1 MSKLRVANR
10 AKRPSEVQRRAL
22 EEKMSIEWIWKP
34 MAATMKEKSTDQI
47 YWNPTLYNSN
57 LTAATTKSAKT
68 NPQQQGSV
76 RRIKLISSRGKIE
89 HPADDSIR
97 QEIEEEDESTIKVRK
112 KKLSSSRRRDTLKA
126 NKNIKKEMEESR
138 ITANEDNSSAYCHDN
153 SEYNSRTVS
162 ESVPHKDEL
171 ENQDNG
177 ESRIHDETIGKPQE
191 NKNDVSSQ
199 SMEKEPGSTVKVRN
213 KKLSSSSR
221 RPKATAEDSITEK
234 MEEDHGSTVKI
245 RKKKLSSSR
254 RRDKLWAKNNNG
266 VTVKEDESSNYCP
279 NETENNSSI
288 VDESLPDDEGE
299 TTNDNDSGIPEDS
312 VEKLKENECVVSSKS
327 IESCVDSEK
336 EMSDIEKE
344 IFLNNDLN
352 HNPTVQSN
360 TNKPKNL
367 TRSPTVLKLMEK
379 LSHLHILPGIT
390 QRTKKSKKKSNKNK
404 KRPSVRIYQGDNR
417 LSSKQI
423 NSSVTSNKKVSNEEE
438 TIITTEPLLSDVPSI
453 LHANSNQS
461 ESEESG
467 IYDESARDSE
477 DTLSNMENL
486 RNAQLQMM
494 LRILSQLYD
503 EKCSHQ
509 DTELEHLR
517 TRVLSQ
523 DKLMKQLVNFTV
535 DLKSDL
541 DKLKNNQE
549 FSHKLYNN
557 QRSDSI
563 SNKRAEIRKD
573 PPRSPKSNV
582 LVIKIGE
589 INC

>member
-1 MSKLRVANR
+1 MSKLRVANC

-34 MAATMKEKSTDQI
+34 MAATMNEKSTDQI

-57 LTAATTKSAKT
+57 LTVATTKSAKT
-68 NPQQQGSV
+68 TPHQQGSV
-76 RRIKLISSRGKIE
+76 RRIKLISSREKIE
-89 HPADDSIR
+89 HPADESIR
-97 QEIEEEDESTIKVRK
+97 QEIEEEDESKIKVRK
-112 KKLSSSRRRDTLKA
+112 KKLSSSRRRDLLKA
-126 NKNIKKEMEESR
+126 NKHMKKEMEESR
-138 ITANEDNSSAYCHDN
+138 ITANEDNPSAYCHDN
-153 SEYNSRTVS
+153 SEHYSRPVS
-162 ESVPHKDEL
+162 ESVPDKDEL
-171 ENQDNG
+171 ENQDDI
-177 ESRIHDETIGKPQE
+177 ESRIHDETFGKLQE
-191 NKNDVSSQ
+191 NKNGVSYQ

-213 KKLSSSSR
+213 KKLSSSR
-221 RPKATAEDSITEK
+221 RRTKPTAEDSINEN
-234 MEEDHGSTVKI
+234 MEEDDGSTVKI

-254 RRDKLWAKNNNG
+254 RRDKLWAKNTNG

-279 NETENNSSI
+279 DETENNSSI
-288 VDESLPDDEGE
+288 VGESLPDDDGE
-299 TTNDNDSGIPEDS
+299 TINDNGSGIHEDS
-312 VEKLKENECVVSSKS
+312 VQKLKENECFVSSKS

-417 LSSKQI
+417 LSLKQI

-438 TIITTEPLLSDVPSI
+438 TIKTTEPLLSDVPSI

-517 TRVLSQ
+517 TRVISQ
-523 DKLMKQLVNFTV
+523 DKLMKQLVHFTV

-557 QRSDSI
+557 QSSDSI
-563 SNKRAEIRKD
+563 SNKKAEIRKD
-573 PPRSPKSNV
+573 SPRSPKTNV